1 MDAMPN
7 PEVTPSSSINVS
19 FTDPDL
25 EQIIQKYNLRL
36 NGAEELI
43 EVCIVSIA
51 ATSHLLST
59 QREIHSAFDQFM
71 FSSLEKM
78 LTDKSQDVLIR

>member
-1 MDAMPN
+1 MQEGVAN
-7 PEVTPSSSINVS
+7 PEYTSNSLNVL

-25 EQIIQKYNLRL
+25 EQMMQKYNLKI
-36 NGAEELI
+36 NGPEELI

-51 ATSHLLST
+51 ATSHLLESE
-59 QREIHSAFDQFM
+59 REVHSAFDQFM

-78 LTDKSQDVLIR
+78 LGDKSQGILVR